1 MSLNIID
8 FLKNLENIKNG
19 IYNTKIIEEQPEI
32 RENKSLINSFCESDE
47 EIYIPNEIILNYEL
61 LNSIVYLTGMYFYDK
76 NEFDKKDYYTFTSL
90 ELEYFY
96 NSNIFEPINEEPF
109 KYYEYYEYYEYDID
123 DSGDIYKIKKTKF
136 NVKITRELI
145 DKKYKGKKT
154 FKYIYGNYYK
164 LYLKDYKG
172 INYKNNNWYVYPDIF
187 LTEFRNEIKKNK
199 EIYGKDFMNQLPS

>member
-19 IYNTKIIEEQPEI
+19 IYNTKIIEEQTEI
-32 RENKSLINSFCESDE
+32 RENKRLIDIFYESDE
-47 EIYIPNEIILNYEL
+47 EIDIPNEIILNYEL

-76 NEFDKKDYYTFTSL
+76 NEFDKKNYYTFTSL

-96 NSNIFEPINEEPF
+96 NSNVFEPIEKEPF
-109 KYYEYYEYYEYDID
+109 KYYEYDID
-123 DSGDIYKIKKTKF
+123 DSDDIYKIKKTKF

-154 FKYIYGNYYK
+154 FKYIYGNYYE

-172 INYKNNNWYVYPDIF
+172 IDYRNNNWYVYPDIF